1 MPQNLEPGISKNL
14 LKFVGNMP
22 LIDIGGVYA
31 KAEFLNPSGS
41 IKDRLAKY
49 IIKKAEREGLVDKDT
64 HIVEASTGNSGI
76 AFAMVCAVRNYK
88 FSVIMP
94 KGLTNER
101 VNLLKSLGA
110 GIIYVKHSNEL
121 MKEAIELE
129 EKYSC
134 KKKHFAV
141 KQFDTVWNVECYRI
155 LGEEISKQIDKVDAF
170 VCGVGTGGSLIGA
183 GGYLKE
189 KMGTKLFAVEP

>member
-1 MPQNLEPGISKNL
+1 MPQNLEPGIAKNL

-22 LIDIGGVYA
+22 LLDLNGIYA

-49 IIKKAEREGLVDKDT
+49 IIKKAEAEGLVDKDT
-64 HIVEASTGNSGI
+64 HIIEASTGNSGI
-76 AFAMVCAVRNYK
+76 AFAMVCAVRGYK

-94 KGLTNER
+94 EGLTNER

-121 MKEAIELE
+121 MKEAIKLE
-129 EKYSC
+129 EKLGE
-134 KKKHFAV
+134 KEKHFAI
-141 KQFDTVWNVECYRI
+141 KQFDTKW
-155 LGEEISKQIDKVDAF
+155 
-170 VCGVGTGGSLIGA
+170 
-183 GGYLKE
+183 
-189 KMGTKLFAVEP
+189 